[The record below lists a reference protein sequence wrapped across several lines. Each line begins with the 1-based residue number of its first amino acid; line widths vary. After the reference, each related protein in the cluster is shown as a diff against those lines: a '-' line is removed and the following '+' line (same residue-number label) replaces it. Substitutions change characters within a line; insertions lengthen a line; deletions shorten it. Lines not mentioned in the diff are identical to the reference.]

1 MLTALITSKTRLKL
15 LFKFFLNTEIY
26 SYLNELASEFNEST
40 NSVRVELNRLSN
52 AKLLICKSNG
62 KKIFYSANKMHPLFP
77 EIHNLI
83 KKSLGLYDLE
93 EIIDKIG
100 NIKKAYLTGDL
111 AQGRESGIIDLI
123 LVGIIDKNLLNNVI
137 FETENKLKKKIRVLV
152 VNSEEIEIYK
162 NNLKIEKS
170 LLFWSQTNNS
180 LV

>member
-1 MLTALITSKTRLKL
+1 
-15 LFKFFLNTEIY
+15 
-26 SYLNELASEFNEST
+26 
-40 NSVRVELNRLSN
+40 
-52 AKLLICKSNG
+52 
-62 KKIFYSANKMHPLFP
+62 MHPLFP